1 MMTPIDDLRFFTL
14 ITRFGS
20 LTAVAREL
28 GLTLPAVSKR
38 LTQLEQRLGV
48 QLVLRTTR
56 RLDLTAEGERYAEGA
71 RPIINQLAELE
82 SAVSN
87 SQALLT
93 GRLSLNASFGFGRRF
108 IAPLISSFHRLH
120 PNLDIDLQLTS
131 QPLNFLDNSVDIDLR
146 VGEPPDSR
154 LVAIK
159 LMSNSRVVCASP
171 AYLDKNGVPERVAD
185 LAHHNCIVLRQYESD
200 YSLWRFTKEGKEYVQ
215 KVSGNLSSND
225 GETVVNYARDGHGI
239 ILRSWWDI
247 QKNLQQGELMPLL
260 IDYQAPEADIYAVYT
275 FRKHVPARISVFINY
290 LKHQLRQEQSQTL

>member
-1 MMTPIDDLRFFTL
+1 MMSSIDDLRFFTL

-20 LTAVAREL
+20 LTAVAREM

-56 RLDLTAEGERYAEGA
+56 RLTLTAEGERYAEGA

-108 IAPLISSFHRLH
+108 IAPLVSAFHQLH
-120 PNLDIDLQLTS
+120 PNLEIDLQLTS
-131 QPLNFLDNSVDIDLR
+131 QPLNFLDNGVDIDLR

-159 LMSNSRVVCASP
+159 LMSNSRVVCAARS
-171 AYLDKNGVPERVAD
+171 YLDKRGVPQSVAD
-185 LAHHNCIVLRQYESD
+185 LADHNCIVLRQYESD
-200 YSLWRFTKEGKEYVQ
+200 YSLWRFVRDGREYVQ
-215 KVSGNLSSND
+215 KVSGDLSSND

-239 ILRSWWDI
+239 ILRSRWDI
-247 QKNLQQGELMPLL
+247 QTDLQQGELVPLL
-260 IDYQAPEADIYAVYT
+260 TDYRAPAADIYAVYT
-275 FRKHVPARISVFINY
+275 FRKHVPARISVFIHY
-290 LKHQLRQEQSQTL
+290 LRQHLERLS

>member
-1 MMTPIDDLRFFTL
+1 MMSSIDDLRFFTL

-20 LTAVAREL
+20 LTAVAREM

-56 RLDLTAEGERYAEGA
+56 RLTLTAEGERYAEGA

-87 SQALLT
+87 SQTLLT

-108 IAPLISSFHRLH
+108 IAPLVSSFHQLH

-159 LMSNSRVVCASP
+159 LMGNSRIVCAAQ
-171 AYLDKNGVPERVAD
+171 AYLEKYGVPQSVSELAD
-185 LAHHNCIVLRQYESD
+185 HNCIVLRQFESD
-200 YSLWRFTKEGKEYVQ
+200 YSLWRFVKNGKEYVQ
-215 KVSGNLSSND
+215 KVSGDLSSND
-225 GETVVNYARDGHGI
+225 GEIVVNYARDGHGI
-239 ILRSWWDI
+239 ILRSRWDI
-247 QKNLQQGELMPLL
+247 QLNLQQGELIPLL
-260 IDYQAPEADIYAVYT
+260 TDYQAPAADIYAVYT
-275 FRKHVPARISVFINY
+275 YRKHLPARISVFIDY
-290 LKHQLRQEQSQTL
+290 LKQQLGQRA

>member
-1 MMTPIDDLRFFTL
+1 MMSSTDDLRFFTL
-14 ITRFGS
+14 VARLGS
-20 LTAVAREL
+20 LTAVAREM

-38 LTQLEQRLGV
+38 LTLLEQRLGV

-56 RLDLTAEGERYAEGA
+56 RLAFTLEGERYVEGA
-71 RPIINQLAELE
+71 RPIITQIAELE

-93 GRLSLNASFGFGRRF
+93 GRLNLNASFGFGRRF
-108 IAPLISSFHRLH
+108 ITPLISSFHRLH

-159 LMSNSRVVCASP
+159 LMSNSRVVCAAP
-171 AYLDKNGVPERVAD
+171 AYLEKYGAPNTVTC

-200 YSLWRFTKEGKEYVQ
+200 YSLWRFTKDGKEYVQ
-215 KVSGNLSSND
+215 KVNGDLSSND
-225 GETVVNYARDGHGI
+225 GETVVHYARDGQGI
-239 ILRSWWDI
+239 ILRSRWDI
-247 QKNLQQGELMPLL
+247 KKDLEQGDLIPLL
-260 IDYQAPEADIYAVYT
+260 TDYQAPAADIYAVYT
-275 FRKHVPARISVFINY
+275 YRKHLPARISAFIHY
-290 LKHQLRQEQSQTL
+290 LKQHLS

>member
-1 MMTPIDDLRFFTL
+1 MMSSIDDLRFFAL
-14 ITRFGS
+14 ISRFGS
-20 LTAVAREL
+20 LTAVAREM

-56 RLDLTAEGERYAEGA
+56 RLTLTAEGERYAEGA

-108 IAPLISSFHRLH
+108 IAPLVSAFHQLH
-120 PNLDIDLQLTS
+120 PNLEIDLQLTS

-159 LMSNSRVVCASP
+159 LMSNSRVLCATP
-171 AYLDKNGVPERVAD
+171 AYLQKHGVPQRVTD
-185 LAHHNCIVLRQYESD
+185 LADHNCIVLRQYESD
-200 YSLWRFTKEGKEYVQ
+200 YSLWRFVKDGKEYVQ
-215 KVSGNLSSND
+215 KVSGDLSSND

-239 ILRSWWDI
+239 ILRSAWDI
-247 QKNLQQGELMPLL
+247 HTSLQQGELVPLL
-260 IDYQAPEADIYAVYT
+260 TDYQAPAADIYAVYT
-275 FRKHVPARISVFINY
+275 YRKHLPARISVFIHFI
-290 LKHQLRQEQSQTL
+290 KQSLGQQG

>member
-1 MMTPIDDLRFFTL
+1 MMSSIDDLRFFTL

-20 LTAVAREL
+20 LTAVAREM

-56 RLDLTAEGERYAEGA
+56 RLTLTAEGERYAEGA

-108 IAPLISSFHRLH
+108 IAPLVSSFHQLH

-131 QPLNFLDNSVDIDLR
+131 QPLNFLDNNVDIDLR

-159 LMSNSRVVCASP
+159 LMGNSRVVCAAP
-171 AYLDKNGVPERVAD
+171 AYLEKYGVPQSVGD
-185 LAHHNCIVLRQYESD
+185 LADHNCIVLRQFESD
-200 YSLWRFTKEGKEYVQ
+200 YSLWRFVKNGKEYVQ
-215 KVSGNLSSND
+215 KVSGDLSSND
-225 GETVVNYARDGHGI
+225 GEIVVNYARDGHGI
-239 ILRSWWDI
+239 ILRSRWDI
-247 QKNLQQGELMPLL
+247 QTNLQQGELIPLL
-260 IDYQAPEADIYAVYT
+260 TEYQAPAADIYAVYT
-275 FRKHVPARISVFINY
+275 YRKHLPARISVFIDY
-290 LKHQLRQEQSQTL
+290 LKQQLGPRA

>member
-1 MMTPIDDLRFFTL
+1 MMSSIDDLRFFTL

-20 LTAVAREL
+20 LTAVAREM

-56 RLDLTAEGERYAEGA
+56 RLTLTAEGERYAEGA

-108 IAPLISSFHRLH
+108 IAPLVSSFHRLH
-120 PNLDIDLQLTS
+120 PNLEIDLQLTS
-131 QPLNFLDNSVDIDLR
+131 QPLNFLDNGVDIDLR

-159 LMSNSRVVCASP
+159 LMSNSRVVCAARS
-171 AYLDKNGVPERVAD
+171 YLDKRGVPQSVAD
-185 LAHHNCIVLRQYESD
+185 LADHNCIVLRQYESD
-200 YSLWRFTKEGKEYVQ
+200 YSLWRFVRDGREYVQ
-215 KVSGNLSSND
+215 KVSGDLSSND

-239 ILRSWWDI
+239 ILRSRWDI
-247 QKNLQQGELMPLL
+247 QTDLQQGELVPLL
-260 IDYQAPEADIYAVYT
+260 TDYRAPAADIYAVYT
-275 FRKHVPARISVFINY
+275 FRKHVPARISVFIHY
-290 LKHQLRQEQSQTL
+290 LRQHLERLA

>member
-1 MMTPIDDLRFFTL
+1 MMSSIDDLRFFAL
-14 ITRFGS
+14 ISRFGS
-20 LTAVAREL
+20 LTAVAREM

-56 RLDLTAEGERYAEGA
+56 RLTLTAEGERYAEGA

-108 IAPLISSFHRLH
+108 IAPLVSAFHQLH
-120 PNLDIDLQLTS
+120 PNLEIDLQLTS

-159 LMSNSRVVCASP
+159 LMSNSRVLCAAP
-171 AYLDKNGVPERVAD
+171 AYLQKHGVPQRVTD
-185 LAHHNCIVLRQYESD
+185 LADHNCIVLRQYESD
-200 YSLWRFTKEGKEYVQ
+200 YSLWRFVKDGKEYVQ
-215 KVSGNLSSND
+215 KVSGDLSSND

-239 ILRSWWDI
+239 ILRSAWDI
-247 QKNLQQGELMPLL
+247 HTSLQQGELVPLL
-260 IDYQAPEADIYAVYT
+260 TDYQAPAADIYAVYT
-275 FRKHVPARISVFINY
+275 YRKHLPARISVFIHFI
-290 LKHQLRQEQSQTL
+290 KQSLGQQG